1 MLKLFHQNYST
12 VCTFPCT
19 VLILVLSVIP
29 LPRPDEIRDV
39 FIQFGGLMVNW
50 PHKAQSKAYFPPN
63 GIYQHTVTHMWL
75 IYTIWR
81 KVGLGLSLV
90 RPVNHQA
97 TKLYVTASCH
107 PTLSYTF
114 LHHPTQSYLIQPHP
128 TLDSF
133 TISTLSYLI
142 H

>member
-75 IYTIWR
+75 PLASFPVPSYRKCRGRVWTHRLYEHVVFTLYTYWA
-81 KVGLGLSLV
+81 
-90 RPVNHQA
+90 N
-97 TKLYVTASCH
+97 TDC
-107 PTLSYTF
+107 
-114 LHHPTQSYLIQPHP
+114 
-128 TLDSF
+128 
-133 TISTLSYLI
+133 
-142 H
+142 